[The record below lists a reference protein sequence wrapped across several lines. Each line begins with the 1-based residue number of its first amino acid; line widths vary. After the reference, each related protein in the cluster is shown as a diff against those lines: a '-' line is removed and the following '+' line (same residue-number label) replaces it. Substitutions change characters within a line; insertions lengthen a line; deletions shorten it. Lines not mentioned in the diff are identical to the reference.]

1 MVEERLARIEA
12 KLDALLALYSVG
24 TSEQNTQTNH
34 IARPG
39 GHIEVFYR
47 QFTVKQNAT
56 MQMLMRGATNEE
68 IATRFNVTENT
79 AKVYVRSIAKKLG
92 VNTRAQIVIKAIDA
106 WQLIDDNSYRLVT
119 GGLPKDWDETFELPD
134 PFAKLYGGNHEP

>member
-1 MVEERLARIEA
+1 MVEDRLARIEA

-24 TSEQNTQTNH
+24 TGEHSVQQTSVK
-34 IARPG
+34 PG
-39 GHIEVFYR
+39 GHVEVFYR

-68 IATRFNVTENT
+68 IAERFNVTENT

-92 VNTRAQIVIKAIDA
+92 VNTRAQIVIKAIEA

>member
-1 MVEERLARIEA
+1 MVEDRLARIEA

-24 TSEQNTQTNH
+24 TSEQSVQQTSVK
-34 IARPG
+34 PG
-39 GHIEVFYR
+39 GHVEVFYR

-68 IATRFNVTENT
+68 IAERFNVTENT

-92 VNTRAQIVIKAIDA
+92 VNTRAQIVIKAIEA